1 MRKLSL
7 SHIQMIAIGF
17 LLIIII
23 GGLLLSLPIASREG
37 VATPIVD
44 SLYTATSATCVTGL
58 VIYDTYTHWS
68 MFGQLVILVLLQIGG
83 LGFMTVA
90 TLFSIFLGRK
100 IGLRERELLRE
111 SVNTMYVGGIVR
123 LVRNILLATFIF
135 EGLGALLLCFR
146 FCPQMGW
153 GEGIYYAIFHSI
165 SAFCNAGFDLM
176 GRFGEFSSLTAYA
189 GDGLVNTVM
198 MALIIIGG
206 LGFFCW
212 EDIRTNKFKFRKYRL
227 HTKIVL
233 VTSACLIIIP
243 ALAIFLID
251 QSLQE
256 MANGTAL
263 MASFFQSVTARTAG
277 FNTVDISA
285 LSGASVFLLMALMII
300 GGSPGSTSGGI
311 KTTTF
316 ATLVMTSFAVV
327 KGRTSLWAFRRHL
340 DDAIIRRS
348 VAVLFIYMALAC
360 ISAVVLGAAEDFP
373 LTKIFFEIIS
383 AMGTVGLTLGITPEL
398 SDFGKIWMALLM
410 YFGRVGVL
418 SIILTF
424 VRPPVATTI
433 QYPSEKILI
442 G

>member
-1 MRKLSL
+1 MHKWNLSY
-7 SHIQMIAIGF
+7 IQMIAIGF

-23 GGLLLSLPIASREG
+23 GGLLLSLPVASRDG
-37 VATPIVD
+37 ISTPIVD
-44 SLYTATSATCVTGL
+44 SLFTATSATCVTGL
-58 VIYDTYTHWS
+58 VAYDTYTHWS
-68 MFGQLVILVLLQIGG
+68 LFGQIIILVLIQIGG
-83 LGFMTVA
+83 LGFMTIA
-90 TLFSIFLGRK
+90 TLFSMFLRRK

-111 SVNTMYVGGIVR
+111 SVNTMYVGGVVR
-123 LVRNILLATFIF
+123 LVRNILLGTFVI
-135 EGLGALLLCFR
+135 EGLGALLLCWR
-146 FCPQMGW
+146 FCPQMGLR
-153 GEGIYYAIFHSI
+153 EGIYYAIFHSV

-176 GRFGEFSSLTAYA
+176 GRFGEFSSLTTYA
-189 GDGLVNTVM
+189 GDGLVNTVI

-243 ALAIFLID
+243 ALAIFSID
-251 QSLQE
+251 HSLKE
-256 MANGTAL
+256 MGNATAL
-263 MASFFQSVTARTAG
+263 LASFFQSVTARTAG
-277 FNTVDISA
+277 FNSVDLLP
-285 LSGASVFLLMALMII
+285 LSGGTVFLIIALMII
-300 GGSPGSTSGGI
+300 GGSPGSTAGGI

-327 KGRTSLWAFRRHL
+327 KGRNSLWAFERHL
-340 DDAIIRRS
+340 EDDIIRRS
-348 VAVLFIYMALAC
+348 VAVFFIYMALAC
-360 ISAVVLGAAEDFP
+360 LSAVVLGATETFP

-383 AMGTVGLTLGITPEL
+383 AMSTVGLTLGITPEL
-398 SDFGKIWMALLM
+398 SDFSKIWLAFLM

-424 VRPPVATTI
+424 IKPPVTTTI

>member
-1 MRKLSL
+1 M
-7 SHIQMIAIGF
+7 
-17 LLIIII
+17 IIII
-23 GGLLLSLPIASREG
+23 GGLLLSLPIATKNG

-58 VIYDTYTHWS
+58 VIYDTYSHWS
-68 MFGQLVILVLLQIGG
+68 MFGQLVILLLIQIGG

-90 TLFSIFLGRK
+90 TLFSIFLRRK
-100 IGLRERELLRE
+100 IGLRERELLKE
-111 SVNTMYVGGIVR
+111 SVNTMYVGGIIR

-135 EGLGALLLCFR
+135 EGLGALLLCLR
-146 FCPQMGW
+146 FCPQMGL
-153 GEGIYYAIFHSI
+153 GEGIYYAIFHSV

-176 GRFGEFSSLTAYA
+176 GRFGEFTSLTTYA

-212 EDIRTNKFKFRKYRL
+212 EDIRKNKFNFRKYRL
-227 HTKIVL
+227 HTKIVM
-233 VTSACLIIIP
+233 VTSACLIVFP
-243 ALAIFLID
+243 ALVIFLTD
-251 QSLQE
+251 QSLKD
-256 MANGTAL
+256 MGSAPAL
-263 MASFFQSVTARTAG
+263 LASFFQSVTARTAG
-277 FNTVDISA
+277 FNTVDITS
-285 LSGASVFLLMALMII
+285 LSGSSVFLLMALMII

-327 KGRTSLWAFRRHL
+327 RGRDSLWAFKRHL
-340 DDAIIRRS
+340 EDDIIRRA
-348 VAVLFIYMALAC
+348 VAVFFIYAALAC
-360 ISAVVLGAAEDFP
+360 LSAVVLGAAEDFP
-373 LTKIFFEIIS
+373 LTKVFFEIIS
-383 AMGTVGLTLGITPEL
+383 AMGTVGLSLGITPEL
-398 SDFGKIWMALLM
+398 DAFGKIWIAFLM

-424 VRPPVATTI
+424 VKPPVATTI
-433 QYPSEKILI
+433 QYPSERILI

>member
-1 MRKLSL
+1 MRKLNL
-7 SHIQMIAIGF
+7 SYIQMIAMGF

-23 GGLLLSLPIASREG
+23 GGLLLSLPIATRDG
-37 VATPIVD
+37 VATPIID

-58 VIYDTYTHWS
+58 VIYDTYVHWS
-68 MFGQLVILVLLQIGG
+68 MFGQLVILILLQIGG

-90 TLFSIFLGRK
+90 TLFSIFFGRK
-100 IGLRERELLRE
+100 IGLRERQLLRE

-123 LVRNILLATFIF
+123 LVRNILFATFIF
-135 EGLGALLLCFR
+135 EGLGALLLCLR
-146 FCPQMGW
+146 FCPQMGLK
-153 GEGIYYAIFHSI
+153 EGIYYAVFHSV

-176 GRFGEFSSLTAYA
+176 GRFGEFSSLTTYA
-189 GDGLVNTVM
+189 GDGLVNIVM

-212 EDIRTNKFKFRKYRL
+212 EDIRANRFNLRKYRL

-233 VTSACLIIIP
+233 VTSACLIVIP

-251 QSLQE
+251 QSLKE
-256 MANGTAL
+256 MGTATAL
-263 MASFFQSVTARTAG
+263 LASFFQSVTARTAG

-285 LSGASVFLLMALMII
+285 LSGASAFLLMVLMII

-316 ATLVMTSFAVV
+316 ATLVMTASAVV
-327 KGRTSLWAFRRHL
+327 KGRDSLWAFRRHL

-348 VAVLFIYMALAC
+348 VAVFFIYMALAFL
-360 ISAVVLGAAEDFP
+360 SAVVLGAVEDFP

-383 AMGTVGLTLGITPEL
+383 AMGTVGLSLGITPEL
-398 SDFGKIWMALLM
+398 DAFAKIWMALLM

-424 VRPPVATTI
+424 VKPPVATTI